1 MSFPPDA
8 GMIFSRTRCFADS
21 LALCLRMRL
30 SRCIRE
36 GAKREKNG
44 KIRRKSDVLLTF
56 LCFSAL
62 FCRKYRDESITR
74 SSDFRRLL
82 HRKYAFGAQTNLP
95 IFSASFR
102 GKTRATNKDPSRV
115 PHFYPKQEMPEPRA
129 DSMFIKNR
137 IRETKEIGCGR
148 GSRGTWDTFVPI
160 RAARPPLLLFA
171 LLCLDRSCCS
181 SPRSISIAQ
190 LNALLRFHPR
200 PIQLVVYE

>member
-30 SRCIRE
+30 SRCICE

-148 GSRGTWDTFVPI
+148 GVGALGILSFPF
-160 RAARPPLLLFA
+160 APLARRCCY
-171 LLCLDRSCCS
+171 LLCFAWIALAVQALGLLVSLNSTHYCA
-181 SPRSISIAQ
+181 SIRDLS
-190 LNALLRFHPR
+190 NS
-200 PIQLVVYE
+200 